1 MEVHNTLF
9 KSVSWIYSSHVKM
22 QRDWF

>member
-9 KSVSWIYSSHVKM
+9 KSVSWIYSTHVKM